1 MGEPFD
7 TLLDVQH
14 HDTVID
20 QLNHRREV
28 LPSRLQ
34 LRGVEDE
41 LAELEG
47 RIAELRAAVDELA
60 GRQRALEE
68 QITASVARRH
78 EIERRM
84 LAPGVSASRD
94 LQAMDAEVH
103 HLAERQAQLEEVE
116 LELVAE
122 EDPLDEALAAAE
134 ERASALRGEAERL
147 AAVVAVDDQE
157 ITAELERERQ
167 LRSGKAAMLP
177 VDLATRYEALRARLG
192 GVGAARLVEGRCDG
206 CHLAL
211 PSVEVERISR
221 LPADEYATCEQC
233 GRILVADHR

>member
-7 TLLDVQH
+7 TLLEVQH
-14 HDTVID
+14 HDTAID
-20 QLNHRREV
+20 QLTHRREV

-41 LAELEG
+41 LGQLDR
-47 RIAELRAAVDELA
+47 RIAELRSAVDELA
-60 GRQRALEE
+60 GRQRAIEE
-68 QITASVARRH
+68 QITASVTRRH

-94 LQAMDAEVH
+94 LQAMDTEVH
-103 HLAERQAQLEEVE
+103 HLSERQAQLEEVE

-134 ERASALRGEAERL
+134 ERAGGLRTEAERL
-147 AAVVAVDDQE
+147 AAVVAVDDAE
-157 ITAELERERQ
+157 IAAELERERQ
-167 LRSGKAAMLP
+167 VRAGKAETLP
-177 VDLATRYEALRARLG
+177 AELAARYEALRVKLG
-192 GVGAARLVEGRCDG
+192 GVGAAHLVGGRCDG
-206 CHLAL
+206 CHLTL

-221 LPADEYATCEQC
+221 LPPDQYATCEQC